1 LLMAAVKGF
10 GLGDDDDDDDA
21 LPFCPKAIVEAFFA
35 KMQHVKEAFCQFLAI
50 NNPNNECSNHA
61 AFRSMIPHVWMGV
74 GKLASSGKTP
84 DVSDFTTIIGEQIF
98 AGVLPNWVQLA
109 HAAALAKRSNIEVP
123 QVRGAPS
130 FGELQ
135 FLINCLLIR
144 PKYLLTLLQDM
155 QPIPRHAATAAK
167 LLRTPCAI
175 LETHALDCFM
185 MEQDLPSPDHCD
197 AIQRWWHSVLA
208 SAIKEIKYEPNV
220 YQCCLPCWQH

>member
-1 LLMAAVKGF
+1 MLKPCSIQVYDPTRLDGGWQACFFREDPGCV
-10 GLGDDDDDDDA
+10 GL
-21 LPFCPKAIVEAFFA
+21 
-35 KMQHVKEAFCQFLAI
+35 
-50 NNPNNECSNHA
+50 
-61 AFRSMIPHVWMGV
+61 
-74 GKLASSGKTP
+74 
-84 DVSDFTTIIGEQIF
+84 TTIIGEQIF

-155 QPIPRHAATAAK
+155 QPIPRHAA
-167 LLRTPCAI
+167 PCAI